1 MALVMASPLGG
12 AYAIVHTK
20 ACAVLTQRTKTRENL
35 HQRPGAI
42 SSTERQWLSKK
53 STGCDSRL

>member
-1 MALVMASPLGG
+1 MVSPLGG
-12 AYAIVHTK
+12 AHAIVHTK
-20 ACAVLTQRTKTRENL
+20 ACVLTQRTKTRVNL

-53 STGCDSRL
+53 AGRL